1 MNGINTPLEIGTQEA
16 MRVLKGVAFFCSIL
30 AAVAGLFFLG
40 WKLGSVGMKTTSII
54 LIPLNLM
61 LFH

>member
-30 AAVAGLFFLG
+30 AAVAGLFFFG
-40 WKLGSVGMKTTSII
+40 VEAWKCRYE
-54 LIPLNLM
+54 NN
-61 LFH
+61 